1 MPLQS
6 LVPFITWNNF
16 IPDRQLAQSHPQ
28 GAPEARMTAV
38 FDTNQSIRLY
48 SAVVSL
54 IDEDTQQQSYL
65 DPVAKLVDMGYSL
78 DTHPLRFVPALSGHW
93 LSDAASVH
101 PPRDPPAVDV
111 RLSSPIW
118 LTLVYTP

>member
-1 MPLQS
+1 
-6 LVPFITWNNF
+6 
-16 IPDRQLAQSHPQ
+16 
-28 GAPEARMTAV
+28 MTAV